1 MKSERRGSVVTL
13 GDAKSR
19 VRYTAAVR
27 WRNSMSTEIGPY
39 HAHIYY
45 ELDDRA
51 TAERLHQELSNS
63 KGLGN
68 LATLL
73 FVGEMRDKNV
83 GPHPKPQFEVHF
95 LEEALP
101 RVLPLIKA
109 SGLTA
114 LVHPLTDDD
123 LADHTSLALW
133 IGEPLALDQTV
144 LDPPGMNQGI
154 ARFGKSD
161 V

>member
-1 MKSERRGSVVTL
+1 MTTTS
-13 GDAKSR
+13 
-19 VRYTAAVR
+19 
-27 WRNSMSTEIGPY
+27 GPY

-45 ELDDRA
+45 ESQDRV
-51 TAERLHQELSNS
+51 TADRLHQELSNAQ
-63 KGLGN
+63 GVGDFVGV
-68 LATLL
+68 L
-73 FVGEMRDKNV
+73 FVGEMRDKKV
-83 GPHPKPQFEVHF
+83 GPHPKPQFEVH
-95 LEEALP
+95 LHEDALP

-123 LADHTSLALW
+123 LADHISLALW